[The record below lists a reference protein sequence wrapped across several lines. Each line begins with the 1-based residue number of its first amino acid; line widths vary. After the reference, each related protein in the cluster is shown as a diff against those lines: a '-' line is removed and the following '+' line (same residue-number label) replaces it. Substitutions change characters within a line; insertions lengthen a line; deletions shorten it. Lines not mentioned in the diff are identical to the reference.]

1 MQIIP
6 QPTKLCYN
14 FITRDFIKCCGVV
27 SVREINLQVLIQ
39 NLNLEVVLTSDV
51 LPNISVSDLNRPGL
65 ELTGYFDYFAYDRI
79 QILGKTEISFLESL
93 SSHLRT
99 TRLEKLLSYD
109 IPCLIVTRNLNTPNE
124 LVSIARKNKKPI
136 LRTHTATTQFMSRL
150 TNLLERELALRTT
163 VHGVLVEIYGIG
175 VLIIG
180 ESGIGK
186 SETAIELIE
195 RGHRLVADDV
205 VDIKQVAQ
213 DILIGTAPE
222 LIRHYLEV
230 RGLGIIDVKTI
241 FGAKSIR
248 DNIKIEMVIELVEWE
263 NYKDGDR

>member
-1 MQIIP
+1 
-6 QPTKLCYN
+6 
-14 FITRDFIKCCGVV
+14 
-27 SVREINLQVLIQ
+27 
-39 NLNLEVVLTSDV
+39 
-51 LPNISVSDLNRPGL
+51 
-65 ELTGYFDYFAYDRI
+65 
-79 QILGKTEISFLESL
+79 
-93 SSHLRT
+93 
-99 TRLEKLLSYD
+99 
-109 IPCLIVTRNLNTPNE
+109 
-124 LVSIARKNKKPI
+124 
-136 LRTHTATTQFMSRL
+136 MSRL

-186 SETAIELIE
+186 SETVIELIE

-241 FGAKSIR
+241 FGAK
-248 DNIKIEMVIELVEWE
+248 
-263 NYKDGDR
+263 YKR